1 MTLLLCRSTKCCV
14 IPARSAWVPARFRP
28 ATLPGDPRRSSC
40 APRRSVMRSTPVT
53 RRAGGMV
60 LALLL
65 LLGAGLCG
73 ELAPLVARAEAT
85 TSPIP
90 AESEEGS
97 LAAMLGR
104 LPDRPLGLD
113 GAMVTYA
120 DVASQTAA
128 LGIDAPR
135 RAGDEVGGQ
144 RWIA

>member
-1 MTLLLCRSTKCCV
+1 
-14 IPARSAWVPARFRP
+14 
-28 ATLPGDPRRSSC
+28 
-40 APRRSVMRSTPVT
+40 
-53 RRAGGMV
+53 MV

-85 TSPIP
+85 SSSIP
-90 AESEEGS
+90 AESADSS

-128 LGIDAPR
+128 LGVDAPQG
-135 RAGDEVGGQ
+135 AGDETDGHRMNCRFLNRSGVDRRGSP
-144 RWIA
+144 RPWRR